1 VQTLDAMVLDWRYSR
16 RSQGSGGEALFMF
29 SFKIVLAMDVAL
41 QLAATLDE
49 DGILL

>member
-1 VQTLDAMVLDWRYSR
+1 
-16 RSQGSGGEALFMF
+16 LFMF
-29 SFKIVLAMDVAL
+29 SFKRVVAMDVAL